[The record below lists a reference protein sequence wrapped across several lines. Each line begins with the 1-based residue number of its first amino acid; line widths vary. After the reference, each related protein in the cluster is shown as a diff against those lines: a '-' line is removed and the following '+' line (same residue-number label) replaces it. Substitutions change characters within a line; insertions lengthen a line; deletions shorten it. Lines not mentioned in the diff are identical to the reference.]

1 MDKPIGA
8 LLFWHWPKKRMS
20 STESLR
26 NDHFLIERMVRA
38 LNTTADLLQAGKSI
52 PAPFLDQAIDFTK
65 NFTNVCHHGKEEDS
79 LFPTLE
85 KGGMPRDGG
94 PIARMLFEHEM
105 TKQLADKMAAS
116 AQANVTTGDFAQL
129 VADIRAYTEHVSSHL
144 GKENLRL
151 FVMADMML
159 QGKAA
164 QMGKELADTEEAKLK
179 ALGKTRSHYEQLVS
193 SYDAE
198 ISRQG

>member
-1 MDKPIGA
+1 
-8 LLFWHWPKKRMS
+8 MS
-20 STESLR
+20 STELLR

-38 LNTTADLLQAGKSI
+38 LNTTANLLQAGKSI

-94 PIARMLFEHEM
+94 PIARMLFEHEV
-105 TKQLADKMAAS
+105 TKQLADKMAVS
-116 AQANVTTGDFAQL
+116 AQAYVATGDSVQL
-129 VADIRAYTEHVSSHL
+129 VADIRSYTEHVSSHL

-164 QMGKELADTEEAKLK
+164 QVGKELADTEEAKLK
-179 ALGKTRSHYEQLVS
+179 ALGKTRSHYEELVS
-193 SYDAE
+193 SYGAE
-198 ISRQG
+198 MSRQG